1 MSLSNAPKVSD
12 LDELKKKFK
21 EADKDQSGALNRR
34 GYTFIY
40 FFSSFFT

>member
-21 EADKDQSGALNRR
+21 EADKDHSGALNRR
-34 GYTFIY
+34 G
-40 FFSSFFT
+40 FFVFTKNRL